1 MASTAAPVGPAL
13 GLLPPE
19 LKSLI
24 VEFVALVDEE
34 GDFEDEDED
43 AEDADEEHDCS
54 KHAPGEH
61 NHTGGGHKHSHGEGK
76 GEDHEHTGDCC
87 KGPLPAMVALSLVN
101 REFAELAYPYIY
113 KVSLLETKLKIIAIA
128 DLICVSLFFFRL

>member
-1 MASTAAPVGPAL
+1 MASTAVPVGPAL

-34 GDFEDEDED
+34 GDFEDDDED
-43 AEDADEEHDCS
+43 GDEDDEDEEHDCS

-61 NHTGGGHKHSHGEGK
+61 HHGGGGHKHSHGEE
-76 GEDHEHTGDCC
+76 GEDHEHSGDCC
-87 KGPLPAMVALSLVN
+87 KVPLPAMVALSLVN

-113 KVSLLETKLKIIAIA
+113 KVS
-128 DLICVSLFFFRL
+128 